1 MAVLMKKKCNK
12 TVRSIARALFTSG
25 KNRKISFFVFEK
37 AQNIIKFVIVMI
49 LKLLTKLRVVQFG
62 LESDYSLTQN
72 CWDTFVS
79 PCPLNVGV
87 QGLVTEPR

>member
-1 MAVLMKKKCNK
+1 
-12 TVRSIARALFTSG
+12 
-25 KNRKISFFVFEK
+25 
-37 AQNIIKFVIVMI
+37 MI

-62 LESDYSLTQN
+62 LESCYSLTQN

-87 QGLVTEPR
+87 QGLVTEQRQTTLRGTRGAREGKKQRLV